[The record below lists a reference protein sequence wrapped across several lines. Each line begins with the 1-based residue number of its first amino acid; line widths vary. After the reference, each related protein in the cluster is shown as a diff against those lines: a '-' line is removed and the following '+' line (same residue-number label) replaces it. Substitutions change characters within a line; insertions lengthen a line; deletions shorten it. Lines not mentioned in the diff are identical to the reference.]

1 MILPQHKSSTE
12 VRHENLNINL
22 VHEEVIESSLADH
35 RLKKLL
41 IIGQIL
47 HVGILGNVY
56 RTVWRICILMLGCKG
71 FSYIVSGQNP
81 LIKFTATSS
90 SCLELV
96 TLFITPIHTGL
107 SCCLRM
113 QLLWFQAQLLE
124 GQLVLT
130 QG

>member
-1 MILPQHKSSTE
+1 M
-12 VRHENLNINL
+12 RHENLYINL
-22 VHEEVIESSLADH
+22 VQEEVIESSLADH
-35 RLKKLL
+35 RLKKLR

-71 FSYIVSGQNP
+71 LCYIVSGQNP

-113 QLLWFQAQLLE
+113 QLLWFRAQLLE